1 MRDVHQLRFLAF
13 IVTCSAA
20 AVSPK
25 AQHQAAAVVMRDWSF
40 VKLESHAPRLLG
52 FRVIGVLVQ
61 HPKKDASCNGMEWF
75 STEIKGMLNERV
87 MLSEKGTLYR
97 LEGPADATRHNHES
111 RIANIMQP
119 FCQSMWPPNARELLD
134 GVSKFFSESESPFQ
148 NPQNAKELRTRRMEH
163 FGQRLGFRTGQ
174 RA

>member
-1 MRDVHQLRFLAF
+1 MRDVHQRRFHAF

-25 AQHQAAAVVMRDWSF
+25 AQCEAAAVVMCDWSF
-40 VKLESHAPRLLG
+40 VKLESRAPRHLG

-61 HPKKDASCNGMEWF
+61 HPKKDASCRGMEWF

-87 MLSEKGTLYR
+87 MQSETGTLYR
-97 LEGPADATRHNHES
+97 LEGPADATRHNDEL

-134 GVSKFFSESESPFQ
+134 EVSKFFRPEQEAEIPFQ
-148 NPQNAKELRTRRMEH
+148 LPQTAEDLRRIRM
-163 FGQRLGFRTGQ
+163 GPNQPYGQ